1 MNNFLINWFLFIIT
15 IKLVLFLY
23 KISKLYL
30 NKLNV
35 FSYDIETLVLLNGK
49 TIHYLRFRNV
59 NSVPNWPDKYFNQ
72 MLQVV
77 IYYLSDHYKNYNTT
91 YISITFFV
99 YFNNSNIYKNI
110 SDTCIIN
117 YTESRDENVFINLI
131 TLDDFAFNTSS
142 NNNNNDNND
151 IVVIIKDL

>member
-59 NSVPNWPDKYFNQ
+59 NSVLPGDWPTNYLNLILKVV
-72 MLQVV
+72 LQH
-77 IYYLSDHYKNYNTT
+77 LSDPFKNYNTI
-91 YISITFFV
+91 YISITFFELDSKTNLMKV
-99 YFNNSNIYKNI
+99 I
-110 SDTCIIN
+110 SPPYIIN
-117 YTESRDENVFINLI
+117 YTESLVREENLFTNLI
-131 TLDDFAFNTSS
+131 TLDDFTFNTSS
-142 NNNNNDNND
+142 NNNYCPANL
-151 IVVIIKDL
+151 II